1 LSKSYNNNSNV
12 IFHIDV
18 NSAFLSWEAVYR
30 LSILGAK
37 QDLREIPSAVAGDI
51 KMRSGIILAKSTPAK
66 NYRIQT
72 GEMISDALKKCP
84 RLVLVP
90 PHYNLYDSCSKS
102 FMEIL
107 RRYSPDVEQYSVDE
121 AYVDMTNVIPLHSSP
136 VLLANELKDTIFHEL
151 GFTVNVGVSS
161 NKLLAKMAGDFKKPN
176 LVHTC
181 FPAEVK
187 EKLWPLPVSEL
198 FYVGRATTKKLFAL
212 GIKTIGELANTD
224 LSILKA
230 HFKKHGEL
238 IYLFANGIDITDV
251 ISAPPPNKGY
261 GNSKTIAFDVTDII
275 TSELILLSL
284 CETIS
289 ARLRS
294 DNVKI
299 SCVSVSI
306 VYSDFSHISHQCLIT
321 PTNIT
326 NELHKASC
334 RLFHSLWC
342 NMPIRNL
349 GVHTSKVTED
359 DGIQQLDLFQSDR
372 LVRLATVEKTIDKI
386 RLKYGDDSIMRGSF
400 LNTPIRHMTGGI
412 SIEKKTVD
420 YERIKI
426 E

>member
-1 LSKSYNNNSNV
+1 MSYTNNSKI

-66 NYRIQT
+66 KYRIQT
-72 GEMISDALKKCP
+72 GELIGEAQKKCP
-84 RLVLVP
+84 ELVLVP
-90 PHYNLYDSCSKS
+90 PHYNLYDQCSKA

-121 AYVDMTNVIPLHSSP
+121 AYVDMTKVIPLHTSP
-136 VLLANELKDTIFHEL
+136 VIIANELKDTIYQEL

-181 FPAEVK
+181 FPVEVK

-198 FYVGRATTKKLFAL
+198 FYVGRATTKKLFTL
-212 GIKTIGELANTD
+212 GIKTIGELANTEP
-224 LSILKA
+224 SVLKS
-230 HFKKHGEL
+230 HFKKHGEI
-238 IYLFANGIDITDV
+238 IYLFANGIDISDV
-251 ISAPPPNKGY
+251 ISEPPPNKGY
-261 GNSKTIAFDVTDII
+261 GNSKTIAFDVTDTRIA
-275 TSELILLSL
+275 ELILLSL

-294 DNVKI
+294 DHVKI
-299 SCVSVSI
+299 SCISVSL
-306 VYSDFSHISHQCLIT
+306 VYSDFTHISHQCFIT

-326 NELHKASC
+326 NELHKTSC

-349 GVHTSKVTED
+349 GVHTSKVSKD
-359 DGIQQLDLFQSDR
+359 DGIQQLDLFQNDK

-386 RLKYGDDSIMRGSF
+386 RLKYGEDSIMRGSF